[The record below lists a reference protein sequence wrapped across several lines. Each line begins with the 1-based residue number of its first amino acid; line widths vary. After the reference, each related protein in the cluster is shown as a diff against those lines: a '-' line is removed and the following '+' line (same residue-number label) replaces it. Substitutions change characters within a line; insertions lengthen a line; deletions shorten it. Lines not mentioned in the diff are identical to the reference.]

1 MVEVKKV
8 AVVSN
13 TAWSIWNFR
22 RGLITALVSR
32 GHEVVAIAPPG
43 PFAGQ
48 ISGLGCRFLSLWHL
62 APKGTQIG
70 QDLLLIREL
79 RRIFKAEQFD
89 CVLSYT
95 IKPNLY
101 VGLAARGLALRT
113 LPTVNG
119 LGFVFQKKSL
129 LATLAKRLFRASFSR
144 AQRVFFQNADDL
156 AFFLQNKMVSR
167 ERSGLVA
174 GSGVNLNEFQAVPGK
189 NFEAPPV
196 FLFAARLVAE
206 KGVMEYIQAAEIV
219 KKALPEVR
227 FLLLGLE
234 ADNPN
239 ALSAG
244 ILQSRLNPAFVEWLP
259 PTHDM
264 SSFMDAVDC
273 VVLPSYYGEG
283 VPRVLLEALAKGLP
297 VITTDQPGCR
307 DTVAAG
313 SNGWLVP
320 PRAVEALVEAM
331 FAFCEM
337 SPQLRAAM
345 GRASR
350 AKAVQTFD
358 EQKIIQK
365 YLDIIEA

>member
-1 MVEVKKV
+1 MEVKKI

-22 RGLITALVSR
+22 RGLITALISR
-32 GHEVVAIAPPG
+32 GHEVVALAPAG
-43 PFAGQ
+43 PFAEQ
-48 ISGLGCRFLSLWHL
+48 ISRLGCRFVPLRHL
-62 APKGTQIG
+62 APKGTQIC

-79 RRIFKAEQFD
+79 HRIFKTEKFD
-89 CVLSYT
+89 WALSYT

-101 VGLAARGLALRT
+101 TGMAAGRLALRT

-119 LGFVFQKKSL
+119 LGFVFQQKNL
-129 LATLAKRLFRASFSR
+129 LSTLAKLMFRGAFRR
-144 AQRVFFQNADDL
+144 ANPVFFQNADDL
-156 AFFLQNKMVSR
+156 AFFLQNGLVSTDR
-167 ERSGLVA
+167 TGLVA
-174 GSGVNLNEFQAVPGK
+174 GSGVNLNEFQPTPGK
-189 NFEAPPV
+189 NFEAAPV
-196 FLFAARLVAE
+196 FLFAGRLVAE
-206 KGVMEYIQAAEIV
+206 KGVQEYIQAAEMV
-219 KKALPEVR
+219 KKVLPGVR
-227 FLLLGLE
+227 FFLAGLE

-239 ALSAG
+239 ALSVST
-244 ILQSRLNPAFVEWLP
+244 LRSKLDPAFVELLP
-259 PTHDM
+259 PTHNM
-264 SSFMDAVDC
+264 SSLMDTVDC

-307 DTVAAG
+307 DTVDAG

-320 PRAVEALVEAM
+320 PREVGALVEAM
-331 FAFCEM
+331 FAFCQM
-337 SPQLRAAM
+337 SPQLRAVM

-350 AKAVQTFD
+350 AKAAQTFD